1 MKELLF
7 ILLFPFGLFS
17 QTVELVNESMSE
29 CNESIEPEL
38 ILNHIQSKEI
48 INDILYLS
56 VGHKENCCF
65 KPETTITF
73 RNDTLFVN
81 QENISGMWCGC
92 ECCFS
97 QNFVITGVEDTCFT
111 TVYNKKVIKIS
122 SLGRIKLPD
131 EYIFNEPIWFN
142 QGNIH
147 NEKIGMWKYYFKNT
161 NIVKSIRYYSEEWER
176 PYLQWYIEYNKNGNR
191 VSIGLRFSKNDN
203 IWIYENEHYERLLKE
218 INIKKINFLN
228 L

>member
-65 KPETTITF
+65 KPETTINF
-73 RNDTLFVN
+73 RNDTLFVS
-81 QENISGMWCGC
+81 QENISRMWCGC

-111 TVYNKKVIKIS
+111 LIYNDITLEHS
-122 SLGRIKLPD
+122 SNDRALFPD
-131 EYIFNEPIWFN
+131 EYSLDFSQINKLN
-142 QGNIH
+142 SSG
-147 NEKIGMWKYYFKNT
+147 K
-161 NIVKSIRYYSEEWER
+161 
-176 PYLQWYIEYNKNGNR
+176 KNGLWVKKREKRNYLMLFHHGKFMWGI
-191 VSIGLRFSKNDN
+191 SYSKNGKRETTTVSTGFALDE
-203 IWIYENEHYERLLKE
+203 YTLLKVFERLQIMRNSELE
-218 INIKKINFLN
+218 NIDFTQFKTSE
-228 L
+228 